1 MKKTM
6 LSVLIITIL
15 SLSAYCQEP
24 LSYSEVVK
32 TDSIPQSELYNR
44 AKIWFSTTYVDS
56 KSVIQLD
63 DKDNGQIVAKAKMVY
78 NPKVFTGSSQ
88 TEGYINYTI
97 KVFVKEGR
105 YKYEISD
112 FFHDPKGCEFGK
124 YCVGKI
130 TTDKDCPNPKT
141 LAKGWSNK
149 VWNDIKNQIDVN
161 INSLLIGLKIN
172 MAKQTES
179 KKEDW

>member
-1 MKKTM
+1 MKKLL
-6 LSVLIITIL
+6 LSLLLIISFSVT
-15 SLSAYCQEP
+15 AYCQEA
-24 LSYSEVVK
+24 LIYSEVIKV
-32 TDSIPQSELYNR
+32 DSISQAELYNR
-44 AKIWFSTTYVDS
+44 AKLWFSTAFVDS

-63 DKDNGQIVAKAKMVY
+63 DKEDGQIVAKAKMVY

-97 KVFVKEGR
+97 KVFVKYGR
-105 YKYEISD
+105 YKYEMSD
-112 FFHDPKGCEFGK
+112 FFHDPKGCEYGK

-161 INSLLIGLKIN
+161 TTSLLAGLRKN
-172 MAKQTES
+172 MDKQTES